1 MIGALEPITD
11 PYQQPKEQQE
21 IVDHVRSKV
30 QQIRNTANRTA
41 TEQIWMTNIAYVSG
55 FDNVGWNTSLGQ
67 YLPNNPNGGGNYG
80 KNRQIKVNKI
90 LATIQNRLARLLKNP
105 PQYDVKPES
114 QTVEDKDAARLA
126 IDILNDLWDKQQINT
141 KRIPLMMW
149 VQECGHAYVKVT
161 WDDQLGKEMV
171 DPMTG
176 ELSYEGDVRIDV
188 VSPFEVFPNPMAKTF
203 EDVLDSWVIQCK
215 VRPLDY
221 FKTHY
226 PDRGEAV
233 KEESV
238 WLMSLQYE
246 NKANSV
252 NTRLYGQSEGEK
264 NCAIEMIKYEARS
277 KKYPQGRMIVC
288 ANGVL
293 LEDKPLPCGWIP
305 FAKLDDIVVAGKYY
319 SEAIVTH
326 LRPIQDQFNE
336 TLRKRADWTKRLLA
350 GKYHAFRGAGIQ
362 QEAMNDQSGEIVYTT
377 LLPNA
382 PNGGAPTQMQVPMI
396 PQWAYTETDAL
407 EKYFNDISGISEV
420 SQGSLPSASVPAI
433 GMQLLVEQD
442 MTRIGVMTEQHER
455 AWARVGTL
463 ILKNVEEYYQMP
475 RKLKIAGPNRSF
487 MIRQITGEDLHGNT
501 DVYVIRG
508 STLPDSKALKRTD
521 IMNAYQQGLLG
532 DPQDPRV
539 REKVLGLIEFGDVQ
553 GMWEDFTLDMNQIK
567 RGMEKLEQGEMIEVS
582 ELDNHALWVQELNR
596 FRKSDKWDQTDPAV
610 QQLFLDTLEEHVKA
624 QMELTNAVP
633 PPAPP
638 MPEAV
643 AQSAG
648 LPAPGGELPPGEGP
662 PPPEQQ

>member
-1 MIGALEPITD
+1 MVGALEPIKD
-11 PYQQPKEQQE
+11 AYEQPKEQQD

-55 FDNVGWNTSLGQ
+55 FDNVNWNTSLSQ
-67 YLPNNPNGGGNYG
+67 FMPNSSAGGFPSNR
-80 KNRQIKVNKI
+80 NRQIKVNKI

-114 QTVEDKDAARLA
+114 QTVDDKDAARLA

-149 VQECGHAYVKVT
+149 VQECGHAYIKAI
-161 WDDQLGKEMV
+161 WDDQLGKEMM

-176 ELSYEGDVRIDV
+176 ELAYEGDVRIEV
-188 VSPFEVFPNPMAKTF
+188 VSPFEVFPNPMAKSF

-226 PDRGEAV
+226 PDRGDAV

-246 NKANSV
+246 NRANSY
-252 NTRLYGQSEGEK
+252 NARTGSQQNEGEK
-264 NCAIEMIKYEARS
+264 NCAIEMVKYEARS
-277 KKYPQGRMIVC
+277 KKYPNGRMIVC
-288 ANGVL
+288 ANGIL
-293 LEDKPLPCGWIP
+293 LEDKPLPCGQIP
-305 FAKLDDIVVAGKYY
+305 FAKFDDIIVAGKYY
-319 SEAIVTH
+319 SEAVVTH

-336 TLRKRADWTKRLLA
+336 TIRKRAEWTRRLLA
-350 GKYHAFRGAGIQ
+350 GKYSAARGTGIQ
-362 QEAMNDQSGEIVYTT
+362 QEALNDQSGELLYYTPV
-377 LLPNA
+377 PNA
-382 PNGGAPTQMQVPMI
+382 PNAGQPTQMQVPNI
-396 PQWAYTETDAL
+396 PQWAYNETDAL

-420 SQGSLPSASVPAI
+420 SQGSLPSASIPAI

-455 AWARVGTL
+455 SWARVGTL
-463 ILKNVEEYYQMP
+463 ILKLVEEYYQMP

-508 STLPDSKALKRTD
+508 SSLPDSKALKRTD

-539 REKVLGLIEFGDVQ
+539 REKVLGLIEFGDIQ
-553 GMWEDFTLDMNQIK
+553 GMWEDFSLDMNQIK
-567 RGMEKLEQGEMIEVS
+567 RGIEQLEQGQMVEVS
-582 ELDNHALWVQELNR
+582 ELDNHAMWVQELNR
-596 FRKSDKWDQTDPAV
+596 YRKSDKWDETDPAI

-624 QMELTNAVP
+624 QMELSNAVP

-643 AQSAG
+643 AQNAG
-648 LPAPGGELPPGEGP
+648 IPPPGGEM